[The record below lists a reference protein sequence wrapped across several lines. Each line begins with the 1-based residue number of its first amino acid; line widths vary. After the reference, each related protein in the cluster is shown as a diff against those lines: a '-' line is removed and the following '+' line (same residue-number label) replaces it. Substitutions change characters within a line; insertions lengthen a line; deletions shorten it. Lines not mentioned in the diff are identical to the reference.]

1 MKMITMSVC
10 TCIGLQVAIKPHYKD
25 AGTQC
30 TLLTSSVTTSTPIK
44 RGKVPQFPASESELS
59 EVDDPAPADVSSSV
73 YYPSQE
79 SSQS

>member
-1 MKMITMSVC
+1 MSVC
-10 TCIGLQVAIKPHYKD
+10 TCIGLQVDIKLHFKD
-25 AGTQC
+25 TGTQC

-59 EVDDPAPADVSSSV
+59 EVDDPVPADVSSSV
-73 YYPSQE
+73 YCPSQE

>member
-1 MKMITMSVC
+1 M
-10 TCIGLQVAIKPHYKD
+10 QPHFKD

-30 TLLTSSVTTSTPIK
+30 TLLTSSVTTFTPIK

-59 EVDDPAPADVSSSV
+59 QVDDPAPVDMFLSV
-73 YYPSQE
+73 YYPSQK